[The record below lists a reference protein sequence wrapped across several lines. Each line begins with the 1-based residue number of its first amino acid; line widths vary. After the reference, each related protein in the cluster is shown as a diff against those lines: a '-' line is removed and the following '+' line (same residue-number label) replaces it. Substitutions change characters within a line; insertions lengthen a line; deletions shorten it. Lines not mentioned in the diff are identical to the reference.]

1 MISSLESLT
10 NLGLSNLLFLVSAIP
25 DLGIMNDYSRSAL
38 IFLVQLEC
46 MLLGVFLGYF
56 YYLPA
61 YRHAINLVKV
71 YIARPKVT
79 KYLVHNRFGLCL
91 FSILLHSLSIS
102 KFPKSNGVDND
113 QGS

>member
-1 MISSLESLT
+1 ML
-10 NLGLSNLLFLVSAIP
+10 
-25 DLGIMNDYSRSAL
+25 DYSRSAL

-79 KYLVHNRFGLCL
+79 KYLVHNRFG
-91 FSILLHSLSIS
+91 
-102 KFPKSNGVDND
+102 
-113 QGS
+113 